1 MSHPTFRLQR
11 ASRSPLIPLWAWVRR
26 NVRIVTALM
35 MREVITRFGREGL
48 GFAWLIGEP
57 LIFTFGVMT
66 LWSITKPS
74 YEHGIRLAPFVM
86 TGYLAIILIRHFIS
100 YLTVALQS
108 NIGLLY
114 HRQVAPLHI
123 ISSRIMMEFAGAT
136 TAYMIVYIVLFVIGQ
151 VSLPYNYLLLY
162 YGWCLLGF
170 LSAGF
175 AMILTGLSI
184 RYEFVERLTG
194 LIGYL
199 MIPLSGAFAMV
210 AWFPASVQKYYLM
223 IPFVHC
229 IEMTREAIFGEF
241 VTTYYSL
248 SYPLLWAILLNI
260 IGLLLIATSRDHLES
275 E

>member
-1 MSHPTFRLQR
+1 MSHPALRHQR
-11 ASRSPLIPLWAWVRR
+11 SDKPPLIALWAWVRR

-35 MREVITRFGREGL
+35 MREVITRFGREGF

-57 LIFTFGVMT
+57 LIFTFGVMA
-66 LWSITKPS
+66 LWSLTKPS
-74 YEHGIRLAPFVM
+74 YEHGVRLAPFVM

-100 YLTVALQS
+100 YLAVALQS

-123 ISSRIMMEFAGAT
+123 ISSRILMEFVGAT
-136 TAYMIVYIVLFVIGQ
+136 TAYLIVYVVLLIIGQ
-151 VSLPYNYLLLY
+151 VDLPQNYLLLY

-175 AMILTGLSI
+175 AMILAGLSM
-184 RYEFVERLTG
+184 RYEFVERITG
-194 LIGYL
+194 LVGYL

-210 AWFPASVQKYYLM
+210 AWFPPAVQKYYLM

-229 IEMTREAIFGEF
+229 IEMTRAAIFGEF
-241 VTTYYSL
+241 IPTHYSL
-248 SYPLLWAILLNI
+248 LYPLGWAIFFNVT
-260 IGLLLIATSRDHLES
+260 GLLLIATARDHIES